1 MINDEQGAT
10 ARDLRITSVFPCVA
24 RGFKARISFRFR
36 GCHWRTA
43 APLAALVLA
52 PEAYGFTD
60 AGTVT
65 AHADIPACC

>member
-1 MINDEQGAT
+1 MMSKAPLLGTYA
-10 ARDLRITSVFPCVA
+10 LRACSRALLAGSKPAFP
-24 RGFKARISFRFR
+24 FRFR